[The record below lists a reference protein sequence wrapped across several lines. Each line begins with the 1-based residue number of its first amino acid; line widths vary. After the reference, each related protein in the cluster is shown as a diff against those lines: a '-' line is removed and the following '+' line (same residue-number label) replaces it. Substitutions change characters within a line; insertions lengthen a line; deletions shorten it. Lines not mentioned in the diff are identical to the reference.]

1 MFTFVKI
8 SFILS
13 LPRPSAINESIMRKA
28 DVKLN
33 ELQEAEEL
41 IKREMLT
48 MLHHDALQYPSAN
61 QIASKQNKRAQLPA
75 R

>member
-1 MFTFVKI
+1 
-8 SFILS
+8 
-13 LPRPSAINESIMRKA
+13 MRKA

>member
-1 MFTFVKI
+1 
-8 SFILS
+8 
-13 LPRPSAINESIMRKA
+13 MRKF

-48 MLHHDALQYPSAN
+48 MLHYDAINYPAPN
-61 QIASKQNKRAQLPA
+61 QISSKVNKRAQLPA
-75 R
+75 RYVNYCKP